1 MNKNELRAVYRKKRR
16 ELSESERMRLDDL
29 MLIQFQGVSIPFLEY
44 LFTYWPIEENH
55 EPNTHI
61 FTEFLR
67 FRNPE
72 LKVAYPVIDP
82 NSIEMNALF
91 TDLDTPF
98 EKTSFNLFEPQQGE
112 LILPNQFDLVL
123 VPLLCA
129 DKEGCR
135 VGYGK
140 GYYDKFLTDCRP
152 DCLKV
157 GLSYFEPVERI
168 NDKADYDVPLD
179 LCITPLAAYVF

>member
-1 MNKNELRAVYRKKRR
+1 MNKKELREVYRTKRR
-16 ELSESERMRLDDL
+16 ELSESERMRMDDL
-29 MLIQFQGVSIPFLEY
+29 MLIQFQAISIPFLEY

-82 NSIEMNALF
+82 HSIEMNALF
-91 TDLDTPF
+91 TDIDTPF
-98 EKTSFNLFEPQQGE
+98 EKASFNLFEPQKGE
-112 LILPNQFDLVL
+112 PIHPDKFDLVL
-123 VPLLCA
+123 VPLLCV
-129 DKEGCR
+129 DTNGYR

-140 GYYDKFLTDCRP
+140 GYYDRFLAQCHP

-157 GLSYFEPVERI
+157 GLSYFEPVESI
-168 NDKADYDVPLD
+168 NDKADYDVPLN